1 MPPTL
6 TNKLSC
12 IKEKHSTVWNRVKIL
27 HWPSIGLVSQHFS
40 ARSANFLQSWPQLK
54 TPNTLRIQSFNLQIT
69 AITCVVGVRGVL
81 QADLLAVKQTKT
93 HMWHT
98 SDLTVL
104 RVSIPCSGLL
114 VRPGAYES
122 VGKGDL
128 WSVAAQ
134 LSAISGAWLC
144 CGSTLLT
151 VSYPPPPSPAVSA
164 A

>member
-1 MPPTL
+1 MYQGKAFDSLKSSENPPLAIHWTCEPAFQCTL
-6 TNKLSC
+6 
-12 IKEKHSTVWNRVKIL
+12 
-27 HWPSIGLVSQHFS
+27 SQL
-40 ARSANFLQSWPQLK
+40 SANLTSVK
-54 TPNTLRIQSFNLQIT
+54 NTNTLRIQSFNLQIT

-81 QADLLAVKQTKT
+81 QSDLLAVKQTKT

-144 CGSTLLT
+144 CGSSLLT